1 MNQERRFGA
10 LSSSTDPSGLAA
22 SVSGVIIT
30 FSSLIIHGA
39 ALMGFNIVAGQVS
52 EFAVQLGIA
61 VGSLVTLYGVLRKVV
76 VAVNARF
83 FM

>member
-1 MNQERRFGA
+1 MNENRKFGA

-22 SVSGVIIT
+22 TVSGVIIG
-30 FSSLIIHGA
+30 FSALIVYGA
-39 ALMGFNIVAGQVS
+39 ALMGFTIVDGQVS
-52 EFAVQLGIA
+52 AFATQLGLA

-76 VAVNARF
+76 VAVNAKF